1 MIVRRGDNAEGRHQV
16 ARLNALAPSLPLS
29 RAAAARR
36 RYWRT
41 TAIAYAFLAP
51 ALVVIAVFHLFPVGF
66 AFFISLWKWGVLPE
80 RFLGLGNYALLLQDD
95 SFRSAFAVTVWY
107 AVLTVPLGIIISLGV
122 ALLLNRK
129 LRALAFFRAAFFV
142 PYVTSSV
149 AAASIW
155 RFIFSDRGL
164 ASSLWTFL
172 GLATPKWIDEPKG
185 IVQLTALQFGA
196 HVPAWAYGPS
206 LALVSIAVM
215 SIWYAQGFDMVVFL
229 AGLTAIPRDVYEAGR
244 IDGASEWQ
252 IFRWITWPLLIPTTF
267 FLLIIS
273 TIRSFQAFNQIY
285 IMTAGGPVNTTTVA
299 TLLLYNT
306 AFRYGKIG
314 YGTSMAFALF
324 AVILALTLVQTR
336 LLSRRVE
343 DARG

>member
-1 MIVRRGDNAEGRHQV
+1 MIVRRDDNPEGSRLV
-16 ARLNALAPSLPLS
+16 AQMNMLAPAVPLT
-29 RAAAARR
+29 RTAAARR

-41 TAIAYAFLAP
+41 TALAYAFLAP
-51 ALVVIAVFHLFPVGF
+51 ALVIICLFHLFPVGF
-66 AFFISLWKWGVLPE
+66 AFYISLWKWGVLPE
-80 RFLGLGNYALLLQDD
+80 RFLGVGNYALLLQDD
-95 SFRSAFAVTVWY
+95 AFRSAFLITIWY
-107 AVLTVPLGIIISLGV
+107 AFLTVPLGIAISLGV

-129 LRALAFFRAAFFV
+129 LRALALFRAAFFV

-149 AAASIW
+149 AAAAIW

-164 ASSLWTFL
+164 ASSLWMFL

-185 IVQLTALQFGA
+185 IFQLAALQLGI
-196 HVPAWAYGPS
+196 HVPTWAYGPS
-206 LALVSIAVM
+206 LALVCIAVM

-229 AGLTAIPRDVYEAGR
+229 AGLTAIPRDLYEAAQ
-244 IDGASEWQ
+244 IDGANDWQ
-252 IFRWITWPLLIPTTF
+252 IFRSITWPLLIPTTF

-314 YGTSMAFALF
+314 YGTSMAFVLF

-336 LLSRRVE
+336 LLSSRIE
-343 DARG
+343 AARG